1 VLRFH
6 DVFEDELRH
15 LLTELA
21 ALTGA
26 AGASIVRPEGEGAGP
41 TGERRVPLGQGSF
54 LALRFERRA
63 TRPDDTDA
71 AIERTV
77 RALRACGRRW
87 GAPWLPVVAVGKP
100 AMPMRARIVSR
111 IEAYLR
117 ALVNMQ
123 HATNAVLILRTDPV
137 ATATPLAELE
147 RERLTF
153 LLKRLSAEER
163 KRRGETSHAELA
175 GDDFYAVSFWYGAC
189 LVVYFSAPFAL
200 DFVRHRARRVTHELS
215 SMLPDLDD
223 PPHLD
228 PVQTAPLP
236 D

>member
-1 VLRFH
+1 
-6 DVFEDELRH
+6 VFEDELRH

-21 ALTGA
+21 HLTGA
-26 AGASIVRPEGEGAGP
+26 AGASIVRPEAGTEGP

-54 LALRFERRA
+54 LALRFEPRTPA
-63 TRPDDTDA
+63 VDEAEA

-77 RALRACGRRW
+77 RALRACARRW
-87 GAPWLPVVAVGKP
+87 GAPWLPVVGVGKP
-100 AMPMRARIVSR
+100 ALPMRARIVGR
-111 IEAYLR
+111 IETYLK

-123 HATNAVLILRTDPV
+123 HAVNAVLILRNDV
-137 ATATPLAELE
+137 AAAAEPPSELE

-153 LLKRLSAEER
+153 LLKRMGAEER
-163 KRRGETSHAELA
+163 KRLGQTSHAELV

-189 LVVYFSAPFAL
+189 LVVYFSAPFAT
-200 DFVRHRARRVTHELS
+200 DFVRHRARRVTHELA

-228 PVQTAPLP
+228 PVQTAPVP
-236 D
+236 TDPS